1 MKMKKYWICI
11 FAATFMFG
19 CDKINLS
26 KKSNEKRASDRI
38 FAAQLSKITNRFNV
52 AEINSEKIFSSLVIK
67 RAKPCA
73 VLFYSNE
80 SAPCIH
86 TKRFFADMSQ
96 SSSNNVLF
104 VQVNLS
110 DEVIKRIGIKYNV
123 FSVPSLILFNNG
135 EEFNRLVGHKSIKTF
150 NSFIIK

>member
-1 MKMKKYWICI
+1 MKKYWICI
-11 FAATFMFG
+11 FAAAFLFG

-26 KKSNEKRASDRI
+26 KNSKKKIDNNGI
-38 FAAQLSKITNRFNV
+38 IAAQLSKITNKFNIV
-52 AEINSEKIFSSLVIK
+52 EINSEKIFSLLVNK

-96 SSSNNVLF
+96 NSSNDVLF
-104 VQVNLS
+104 IQVNLS
-110 DEVIKRIGIKYNV
+110 DEIIKRIGVKYNV
-123 FSVPSLILFNNG
+123 FSVPSLVLFNNG
-135 EEFNRLVGHKSIKTF
+135 EEFNRLVGQKNVETF

>member
-1 MKMKKYWICI
+1 MKKYWICI
-11 FAATFMFG
+11 FAAAFMFG
-19 CDKINLS
+19 CDKVHLS
-26 KKSNEKRASDRI
+26 KKSKKKIESNGI
-38 FAAQLSKITNRFNV
+38 IAAQLSKITNSFNI
-52 AEINSEKIFSSLVIK
+52 AEINSEKIFSLLVTK

-96 SSSNNVLF
+96 NSSNDVLF
-104 VQVNLS
+104 IQVNLS
-110 DEVIKRIGIKYNV
+110 DETIKRIGIKYNV

-135 EEFNRLVGHKSIKTF
+135 EEFNRLVGQKNVETF

>member
-1 MKMKKYWICI
+1 
-11 FAATFMFG
+11 MFG
-19 CDKINLS
+19 CDKVHLS
-26 KKSNEKRASDRI
+26 KKSKKKIESNGI
-38 FAAQLSKITNRFNV
+38 IAAQLSKITNSFNI
-52 AEINSEKIFSSLVIK
+52 AEINSEKIFSLLVTK

-96 SSSNNVLF
+96 NSSNDVLF
-104 VQVNLS
+104 IQVNLS
-110 DEVIKRIGIKYNV
+110 DETIKRIGIKYNV

-135 EEFNRLVGHKSIKTF
+135 EEFNRLVGQKNVETF